1 MSADLVDRRRTAVG
15 WAIIGLTALIIVF
28 SYVRDSMTGSAISG
42 SLIAVAA
49 GLSLVSGSK
58 KKEEV
63 QKPFRWYHLVF
74 AALSIGAGV
83 IFGYFYLRA

>member
-1 MSADLVDRRRTAVG
+1 MSTDLLDRRKAAVG
-15 WAIIGLTALIIVF
+15 WAIIGLTAMIIVF
-28 SYVRDSMTGSAISG
+28 SYVRDSMTGSVVSG
-42 SLIAVAA
+42 SLIAIAA
-49 GLSLVSGSK
+49 GFGLVSGSK

-83 IFGYFYLRA
+83 VFGYYYLRA